1 MKFVFYMTIA
11 QKRVLGGVLMAW
23 MLAIPFACARQA
35 MEETA
40 RADSCFWIVRQLLF
54 EGNKKT
60 KEEIL
65 LRELALLPG
74 DTLPVAHWQELLT
87 RERNKLF
94 NTDLFVTVE
103 AWIAPDS
110 ATCGQLVDIHY
121 RFRERWY
128 VFPVFIF
135 ELADRNFSEWL
146 YDRGADLSRTNY
158 GMRYVQK
165 NLRGRNERLELLF
178 QQGFTR
184 KYEFF
189 YAFPYID
196 RNQRYGLELRT
207 QFMRNRDI
215 PYISQDN
222 KLLYWR
228 SESVNRERWNS
239 EVRLRRREGFYLFHY
254 LTLRYKREWVADS
267 VLVLNPNYFTD
278 PNNNLQRY
286 WELQYD
292 LVKDRRDIAVY
303 PLRGERWGLRLTKY
317 GIGGFSDVD
326 AFSIRGESERYWQLK
341 GNWFADLSGSFRFF
355 WAKAQPYSLARGLG
369 YGEELPRGFQLYV
382 MDGQHFFLLK
392 STLKYRF
399 FDWNTYLRFMPLE
412 EFRTFPLAFYGRLF
426 FDHSYV
432 SDKLL
437 FYIDNRLANRWL
449 YAYGAGIDFVTFYN
463 VVLQAEI
470 ARNNLGETG
479 FFFNIRG
486 NF

>member
-1 MKFVFYMTIA
+1 MTMKRKIISGIWGLLCLM
-11 QKRVLGGVLMAW
+11 VLCPAFSRQMAEP
-23 MLAIPFACARQA
+23 AAAR
-35 MEETA
+35 
-40 RADSCFWIVRQLLF
+40 DSAFWIVRRVVF

-60 KEEIL
+60 KDEIL
-65 LRELALLPG
+65 RRELALLPG

-103 AWIAPDS
+103 AWIEPDS
-110 ATCGQLVDIHY
+110 AAPAQAVDIHY
-121 RFRERWY
+121 RFKERWY
-128 VFPVFIF
+128 IFPVFIF
-135 ELADRNFSEWL
+135 ELADRNFNEWL
-146 YDRGADLSRTNY
+146 YDRKADFSRTNY

-184 KYEFF
+184 KYEF
-189 YAFPYID
+189 YYVFPYID
-196 RNQRYGLELRT
+196 RHKRYGMELRT
-207 QFMRNRDI
+207 QLMQNRDI
-215 PYISQDN
+215 PYTSQEN
-222 KLLYWR
+222 KLVYWR
-228 SESVNRERWNS
+228 STSTNRERWNS

-254 LTLRYKREWVADS
+254 LTVRYKREWVADS
-267 VLVLNPNYFTD
+267 VLLLNPDYFTD
-278 PNNNLQRY
+278 STKNLQQY

-303 PLRGERWGLRLTKY
+303 PLQGERWGVRLTKH
-317 GIGGFSDVD
+317 GIGNFSDVD
-326 AFSIRGESERYWQLK
+326 AFSVKGIYERYWQLK
-341 GNWFADLSGSFRFF
+341 GNWFADLSGSVRFF
-355 WAKAQPYSLARGLG
+355 WTKDQPYSLARGLG
-369 YGEELPRGFQLYV
+369 YGEELPRGFQRYV

-399 FDWNTYLRFMPLE
+399 FDWKTYLRFMPLE
-412 EFRTFPLAFYGRLF
+412 EFRTFPLALYGRLF
-426 FDHSYV
+426 FDQSYV

-449 YAYGAGIDFVTFYN
+449 YAYGAGFDFVTFYN

-486 NF
+486 TF